1 MASFPFGDNDDYCD
15 SSTMALMRFRQGG
28 FLSLQGDYP
37 EEAEFLKRGQ
47 TGILLMAIEKKG
59 LGTEDN
65 PDVMPTGSAL
75 EIEPEMTRNDEIRN
89 AAEILVREADVS
101 C

>member
-1 MASFPFGDNDDYCD
+1 
-15 SSTMALMRFRQGG
+15 
-28 FLSLQGDYP
+28 
-37 EEAEFLKRGQ
+37 
-47 TGILLMAIEKKG
+47 MAIEKKG

-89 AAEILVREADVS
+89 AAEILVREADVLIDEAS
-101 C
+101 GRKLTRTA